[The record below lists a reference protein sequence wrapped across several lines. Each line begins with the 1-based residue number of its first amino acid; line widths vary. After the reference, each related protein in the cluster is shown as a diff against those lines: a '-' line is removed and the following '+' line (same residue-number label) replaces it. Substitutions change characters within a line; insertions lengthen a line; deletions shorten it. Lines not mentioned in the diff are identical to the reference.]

1 MKTFDDLIHVNPNAL
16 SKKVCKDIIKR
27 FEKDDRKKQG
37 IDPTRVGSGVIG
49 NSKDVKKCVDLR
61 ISNLEDWKDIDN
73 ILFKSSDD
81 NLKEYLEKIKVSNTI
96 FFNSNKLQ
104 DSGYLVKRYKPGDY
118 FLWHSDRSYNNSG
131 WSRVVACVWYLNDIT
146 EGGYT
151 EFAHGRKIYP
161 KTGQLIMF
169 PTSWT
174 FPHRAVTP
182 KVDTKYV
189 ITSFLYTR
197 DSCIP

>member
-27 FEKDDRKKQG
+27 FKKDDRKKQG
-37 IDPTRVGSGVIG
+37 ATTLGLDL
-49 NSKDVKKCVDLR
+49 DVKKCVDLH

-81 NLKEYLEKIKVSNTI
+81 NLKEYLDKIKVDDKI
-96 FFNSNKLQ
+96 FFNMDTLR
-104 DSGYLVKRYKPGDY
+104 DTGYLVKRYKPGDY
-118 FLWHSDRSYNNSG
+118 FNWHSDRNYENG

>member
-27 FEKDDRKKQG
+27 FKKDDRKKQG
-37 IDPTRVGSGVIG
+37 ATTLGLDL
-49 NSKDVKKCVDLR
+49 DVKKCVDLH

-81 NLKEYLEKIKVSNTI
+81 NLKEYLDKIKVDDKI
-96 FFNSNKLQ
+96 FFNMDTLR
-104 DSGYLVKRYKPGDY
+104 DTGYLVKRYKPGDY
-118 FLWHSDRSYNNSG
+118 FNWHSDRNYENG

-169 PTSWT
+169 PASWT

>member
-27 FEKDDRKKQG
+27 FKKDDRKKQG
-37 IDPTRVGSGVIG
+37 ATTLGLDL
-49 NSKDVKKCVDLR
+49 DVKKCVDLH

-81 NLKEYLEKIKVSNTI
+81 NLKEYLDKIKVDDKI
-96 FFNSNKLQ
+96 FFNMDTLQ

-118 FLWHSDRSYNNSG
+118 FNWHSDRNYENG

>member
-27 FEKDDRKKQG
+27 FKKDDRKKQG
-37 IDPTRVGSGVIG
+37 GVIG
-49 NSKDVKKCVDLR
+49 KSKEVKKSVDLR

-81 NLKEYLEKIKVSNTI
+81 NLKEYLDKIEVDDKI
-96 FFNSNKLQ
+96 FFNMDTLQ

-118 FLWHSDRSYNNSG
+118 FHWHSDRSYNNSG
-131 WSRVVACVWYLNDIT
+131 WSRVVACIWYLNDIT
-146 EGGYT
+146 ESGYT

>member
-27 FEKDDRKKQG
+27 FKKDDRKKQG
-37 IDPTRVGSGVIG
+37 ATTLGLDL
-49 NSKDVKKCVDLR
+49 DVKKCVDLH

-81 NLKEYLEKIKVSNTI
+81 NLKEYLDKIKVDDKI
-96 FFNSNKLQ
+96 FFNMDTLR
-104 DSGYLVKRYKPGDY
+104 DTGYLVKRYKPGDY
-118 FLWHSDRSYNNSG
+118 FNWHSDRNYENG

-169 PTSWT
+169 PASWT

-189 ITSFLYTR
+189 ITSFIEKK

>member
-27 FEKDDRKKQG
+27 FKKDDRKKQG
-37 IDPTRVGSGVIG
+37 GVIG
-49 NSKDVKKCVDLR
+49 KSKEVKKSVDLR

-81 NLKEYLEKIKVSNTI
+81 NLKEYLDKIEVDDKI
-96 FFNSNKLQ
+96 FFNMDTLR
-104 DSGYLVKRYKPGDY
+104 DTGYLVKRYKPGDY
-118 FLWHSDRSYNNSG
+118 FNWHSDRNYENG

-169 PTSWT
+169 PASWT

>member
-27 FEKDDRKKQG
+27 FKKDDRKKQG
-37 IDPTRVGSGVIG
+37 ATTLGLDL
-49 NSKDVKKCVDLR
+49 DVKKCVDLH

-81 NLKEYLEKIKVSNTI
+81 NLKEYLDKIKVDDKI
-96 FFNSNKLQ
+96 FFNMDTLR
-104 DSGYLVKRYKPGDY
+104 DTGYLVKRYKPGDY
-118 FLWHSDRSYNNSG
+118 FNWHSDRNYKNG

-169 PTSWT
+169 PASWT

-189 ITSFLYTR
+189 ITSFIEKK
-197 DSCIP
+197 DSCRP

>member
-27 FEKDDRKKQG
+27 FKKDDRKKQG
-37 IDPTRVGSGVIG
+37 ATTLGLDL
-49 NSKDVKKCVDLR
+49 DVKKCVDLH

-81 NLKEYLEKIKVSNTI
+81 NLKEYLDKIKVDDKI
-96 FFNSNKLQ
+96 FFNMDTLR
-104 DSGYLVKRYKPGDY
+104 DTGYLVKRYKPGDY
-118 FLWHSDRSYNNSG
+118 FNWHSDRNYENG

-174 FPHRAVTP
+174 FPHRGVTP
-182 KVDTKYV
+182 KVDNKYI
-189 ITSFLYTR
+189 ITSFIEIK

>member
-16 SKKVCKDIIKR
+16 SKKVCKNIIKR
-27 FEKDDRKKQG
+27 FKKDDRKKQG
-37 IDPTRVGSGVIG
+37 ATTLGLDLDI
-49 NSKDVKKCVDLR
+49 KKSVDLR

-73 ILFKSSDD
+73 ILFKSIDD
-81 NLKEYLEKIKVSNTI
+81 NLKEYLDKIKVDDKI
-96 FFNSNKLQ
+96 FFNMDTLR
-104 DSGYLVKRYKPGDY
+104 DTGYLVKRYKPGDY
-118 FLWHSDRSYNNSG
+118 FNWHSDRNYENG